1 VPTLGAATPC
11 APAARR
17 RALVRAHRTALGALW
32 CVWGLLL
39 VTGCARAAS
48 DAAPQA
54 VDWARAPGVSVTGS
68 DAGFWAGYTA
78 EARFAVDGD
87 GRTFW
92 SSTGGAVCC
101 SESAPALLMLSL
113 GAARPLATVRLL
125 LFAAQD
131 MSYTLAVANSTAG
144 PFVTVARRDC
154 TVCVMNQN
162 LLTGQRWVTHTL
174 RPGVVASHIRLQVTW
189 SAHGGI
195 GGCFD
200 LCDWAT
206 NVYEVRAFSPGAYP
220 AEVDAAEAQTPP
232 PAAEAPQAVCSREVV
247 PLVAQADSGAGALLS
262 GDAALQ
268 PRGDGLRGGGWVL
281 LTGVQARRSGA
292 VEFSKVIRPR
302 LDCGCVRS
310 NFMLLT
316 VYVRIGGGMS
326 MPGEGLVIS
335 LVDASRQTPGAT
347 RFMAGCGTRAALPV
361 NALSVVLDTSIG
373 DATCDEPGTGAR
385 IVSTLEGPDREP
397 LVLMSNTL
405 GFSISRFR
413 NERWVPIQFMIQNSA
428 FFFGDVLGADGSWIS
443 VERTNNRTELFAP
456 SKAWV
461 DGGLVLEDTNMMND
475 QNAAALKAVNTS
487 SLDSFYVVVSARTG
501 ELSSDAHAIS
511 GLRLECRPA
520 AELGT

>member
-1 VPTLGAATPC
+1 
-11 APAARR
+11 
-17 RALVRAHRTALGALW
+17 
-32 CVWGLLL
+32 L
-39 VTGCARAAS
+39 VTVCAGGAS
-48 DAAPQA
+48 GVAYAAPQALAQA

-87 GRTFW
+87 VQTYW
-92 SSTGGAVCC
+92 SSTGGDICC
-101 SESAPALLMLSL
+101 SESAPAWLMLSL
-113 GAARPLATVRLL
+113 GAARQLATVRLL
-125 LFAAQD
+125 LQMVQD
-131 MSYTLAVANSTAG
+131 MSYTLAVSNSTAG
-144 PFVTVARRDC
+144 PFVAVARRDC

-174 RPGVVASHIRLQVTW
+174 RPGVAALHIRLQVTW
-189 SAHGGI
+189 SAEGGI

-326 MPGEGLVIS
+326 MPGEGLVVS

-385 IVSTLEGPDREP
+385 IVSTLAGPDREP
-397 LVLMSNTL
+397 LVLSSNTL
-405 GFSISRFR
+405 GFSITRFR
-413 NERWVPIQFMIQNSA
+413 NERWVPIQFTIRNTA
-428 FFFGDVLGADGSWIS
+428 FFFSDLIGADGEWAS
-443 VERTNNRTELFAP
+443 VQRTTNGFDMFAP
-456 SKAWV
+456 
-461 DGGLVLEDTNMMND
+461 
-475 QNAAALKAVNTS
+475 LKA
-487 SLDSFYVVVSARTG
+487 
-501 ELSSDAHAIS
+501 
-511 GLRLECRPA
+511 
-520 AELGT
+520 